1 MLSRDNEATVL
12 TASAIAKA
20 STGARG
26 IPSFR
31 LLFRWEIAAIVGKV
45 VISVWRVGGRVW
57 TTTSFIY
64 WTARAGQQG
73 RRELRHL
80 GMMQQLWLKRG
91 RRLATRRSRF
101 GRATAVWRRCCI
113 CRGSPELS
121 SPLHHVKGR
130 ERLRVEGKEKAPI
143 LAGALRHWRPMI

>member
-73 RRELRHL
+73 RRELRHS
-80 GMMQQLWLKRG
+80 GMTQQLWLKRG

-113 CRGSPELS
+113 CRGSPEFTLRCTTLRAANYCAS
-121 SPLHHVKGR
+121 R
-130 ERLRVEGKEKAPI
+130 EKKKPRS
-143 LAGALRHWRPMI
+143 RPGLFVTGVP